1 MASLVLWGH
10 HLDEYQEMF
19 DLTEQVLRGNI
30 LEYGSGPS
38 AFNIET
44 SPYVKH
50 CTSCDALFNLDYPTL
65 KTRAQLIFAEKL
77 EEVRV
82 HQNDYDFSRY
92 GSFNDFVKIR
102 QQGMD
107 AFFEDYVQG
116 MAENRYQAIN
126 TIALPFQDF
135 HFDLAISSHY
145 FFAEL
150 ENQDLPFHIHAIQ
163 ELARVAREV
172 RIFPLI
178 DRYGTLSP
186 FVGPLLLR
194 LQALNYGTEIRSVDY
209 RLQPKGN
216 AMLRVWAQQCVAISH
231 EQAA

>member
-19 DLTEQVLRGNI
+19 DLSEQLLQGRL

-38 AFNIET
+38 AFNVEVAPLAKRRI
-44 SPYVKH
+44 
-50 CTSCDALFNLDYPTL
+50 SCDALFNLDAATL
-65 KTRAQLIFAEKL
+65 KIKTQLIFAEKL
-77 EEVRV
+77 EEVRIEKKY
-82 HQNDYDFSRY
+82 YDFSPY
-92 GSFNDFVKIR
+92 GSFDAFVKKR

-107 AFFEDYVQG
+107 TFFADYAQG
-116 MAENRYQAIN
+116 LTAHRYQAIN
-126 TIALPFQDF
+126 TVALPFNDF
-135 HFDLAISSHY
+135 EFDLAISSHY

-150 ENQDLPFHIHAIQ
+150 ENQDLLFHIHAIQ

-186 FVGPLLLR
+186 LVGPLLLR
-194 LQALNYGTEIRSVDY
+194 LQNLNYGTEIRSVAY
-209 RLQPKGN
+209 RLQPKEN
-216 AMLRVWAQQCVAISH
+216 AMLRVWAQECATLDR
-231 EQAA
+231 AA